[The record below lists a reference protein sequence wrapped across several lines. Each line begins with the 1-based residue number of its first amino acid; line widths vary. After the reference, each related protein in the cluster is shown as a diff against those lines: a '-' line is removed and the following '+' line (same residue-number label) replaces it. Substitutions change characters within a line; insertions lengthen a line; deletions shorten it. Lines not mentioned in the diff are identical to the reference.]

1 MALTAYGQQDLSG
14 LDSVRSPY
22 QEDGSD
28 SDEED
33 DVDYETDA
41 TEVDGDVDPR
51 VQARLGVRAWMVG
64 DADHPPQY
72 YIGQQTEMDAAE
84 NLEEDYA
91 TSTTLLLDRCEQQ
104 WLECV
109 LTLGSTRNQAHSEK
123 E

>member
-1 MALTAYGQQDLSG
+1 MALPAYGQEYLSDP
-14 LDSVRSPY
+14 DSVHSPY
-22 QEDGSD
+22 QGGGSD

-41 TEVDGDVDPR
+41 TEVDRDVDPR
-51 VQARLGVRAWMVG
+51 VRARLELRPWMVT
-64 DADHPPQY
+64 DCDHPPEY
-72 YIGQQTEMDAAE
+72 YIGQQTEMDASE

-104 WLECV
+104 WLQCV
-109 LTLGSTRNQAHSEK
+109 LTLGSSRKEADWEK

>member
-1 MALTAYGQQDLSG
+1 MAFTGYDP
-14 LDSVRSPY
+14 DSVHSPY
-22 QEDGSD
+22 QEGGSD

-51 VQARLGVRAWMVG
+51 VQARLGVRVWMVA
-64 DADHPPQY
+64 DADRSSEY
-72 YIGQQTEMDAAE
+72 YIGQQTEMDASE

-104 WLECV
+104 WLQCV
-109 LTLGSTRNQAHSEK
+109 LVLDSSRNEADSE
-123 E
+123 EE